1 MKHKKKFNH
10 LTRTSEHRHAM
21 LSNMAASLI
30 LHKRIRTTVA
40 KAKALRIYVEP
51 LLTKSKKG
59 DMNAHRIIFSYI
71 KQKGAMKELFTVVAP
86 KIEDRPGGYTRILR
100 VGNRPGDNAEMC
112 IIELVDFNTTY
123 TEVKSVEAKKP
134 RTRRSSKKSGDAPKG
149 EATAA
154 KQAKEEAPEA
164 AVESAPEGADAAEAV
179 VEATAEAEA
188 EAEVEATAETPAE
201 EPVAEPVAEEA
212 APAEVAEAPAE
223 EAAPAEEPAKA
234 EKATKPAKA
243 EKAEEAA
250 PAEEPVAE
258 KPKKSSKKSA
268 EEPAEE
274 K

>member
-86 KIEDRPGGYTRILR
+86 KIADRPGGYTRILR

-134 RTRRSSKKSGDAPKG
+134 RTRRSSKKSGDASKSAPAKEAAAPKEAPK
-149 EATAA
+149 EAT
-154 KQAKEEAPEA
+154 EA
-164 AVESAPEGADAAEAV
+164 AVESAPEAADAAEAV

-201 EPVAEPVAEEA
+201 EA
-212 APAEVAEAPAE
+212 APVE
-223 EAAPAEEPAKA
+223 
-234 EKATKPAKA
+234 KPAKA
-243 EKAEEAA
+243 EKAAKAEK
-250 PAEEPVAE
+250 PAKAEKGEEPVAE